1 MAFALHVNMDRYPGH
16 NNRVVVCPVDALE
29 FFTVDP
35 AKTSEIAIARH
46 GESAVLDSEQD
57 CVPSAASAWKS
68 TRTMRYVRRTVEQ
81 RPVRPMYE
89 RTITGDS

>member
-35 AKTSEIAIARH
+35 AKTSEIAVARH
-46 GESAVLDSEQD
+46 GESAVLDSEQELCAKCGE
-57 CVPSAASAWKS
+57 CVEVHPHDAIRSENRGAAPGEA
-68 TRTMRYVRRTVEQ
+68 YV
-81 RPVRPMYE
+81 
-89 RTITGDS
+89 